1 MPGAVGG
8 AEREWGSGG
17 VALLASHCHCASGLV
32 GHAMTARMLWALW
45 ARRFKCAF
53 PDGPTEPIPGWV
65 RGCEVSER
73 EACSLQLA
81 VGARPPRPLRGCQRR
96 ADCRGEAGT
105 RCRRHSRLR
114 GVKHCEAED
123 VVPAG
128 ALCRFAWVAV
138 CPSRLTISE
147 TARWWRTRALECP
160 DPLVVAVAT

>member
-8 AEREWGSGG
+8 AERGWGSGG

-81 VGARPPRPLRGCQRR
+81 VGARPPPS
-96 ADCRGEAGT
+96 APW
-105 RCRRHSRLR
+105 
-114 GVKHCEAED
+114 
-123 VVPAG
+123 VPAPRRLSRG
-128 ALCRFAWVAV
+128 GWHLLPAPQPSPGREAL
-138 CPSRLTISE
+138 
-147 TARWWRTRALECP
+147 
-160 DPLVVAVAT
+160 